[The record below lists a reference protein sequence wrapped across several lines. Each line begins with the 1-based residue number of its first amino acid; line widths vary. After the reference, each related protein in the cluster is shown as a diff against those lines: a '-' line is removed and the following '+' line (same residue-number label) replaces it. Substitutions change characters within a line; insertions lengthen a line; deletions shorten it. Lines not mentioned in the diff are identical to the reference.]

1 MADMDESLL
10 QVLRLI
16 KGKELIYGKN
26 TGHEGVLLRYTK
38 EIGLDP
44 SFADPALGQ
53 ISCLVVHG
61 GIKGCEKFALYTFF
75 KGSFLSGFSVLL
87 EHKSRRR
94 EMALYVVPKALE
106 SMYKRLFFSKKILKI
121 EKELNIFIFS
131 VSLGYI
137 LEQFKKN
144 PNNINSAVRGLLSF
158 FLI

>member
-1 MADMDESLL
+1 MSSWFYTPYTLPKTYVKWISKMADMDESLL

-75 KGSFLSGFSVLL
+75 K
-87 EHKSRRR
+87 
-94 EMALYVVPKALE
+94 
-106 SMYKRLFFSKKILKI
+106 
-121 EKELNIFIFS
+121 
-131 VSLGYI
+131 
-137 LEQFKKN
+137 
-144 PNNINSAVRGLLSF
+144 
-158 FLI
+158 